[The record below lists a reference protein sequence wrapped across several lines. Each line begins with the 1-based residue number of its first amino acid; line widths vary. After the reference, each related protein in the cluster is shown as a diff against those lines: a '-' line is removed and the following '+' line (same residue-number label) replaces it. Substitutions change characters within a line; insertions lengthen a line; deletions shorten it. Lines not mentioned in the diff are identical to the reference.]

1 MRLIAG
7 VRVENMDEMRVEN
20 IERVRAEHLKRVR
33 VEHMEKVRVGL
44 MEEVRVE
51 HMERVRMGLV
61 EGVRWRTWRERG
73 CCTGCSITP
82 CSALSQASCRS
93 PNDRRGTA
101 LLPEDV
107 GGPVGVTI
115 YKKAS
120 AKAAIADNSG
130 QTPRGSGDRHAVF
143 AVADFATLF
152 GDVVESCFLSKK
164 VAKWYKRLK
173 DC

>member
-1 MRLIAG
+1 MPSAMATIAQTNLSPTPQ
-7 VRVENMDEMRVEN
+7 V
-20 IERVRAEHLKRVR
+20 HSSK
-33 VEHMEKVRVGL
+33 EKTIGI
-44 MEEVRVE
+44 
-51 HMERVRMGLV
+51 
-61 EGVRWRTWRERG
+61 TD
-73 CCTGCSITP
+73 TGCSITP

-120 AKAAIADNSG
+120 AKAAIADKSG
-130 QTPRGSGDRHAVF
+130 QTLRGSGDRHAVF
-143 AVADFATLF
+143 AVAGFAMLF
-152 GDVVESCFLSKK
+152 GGVIESCFLSKK